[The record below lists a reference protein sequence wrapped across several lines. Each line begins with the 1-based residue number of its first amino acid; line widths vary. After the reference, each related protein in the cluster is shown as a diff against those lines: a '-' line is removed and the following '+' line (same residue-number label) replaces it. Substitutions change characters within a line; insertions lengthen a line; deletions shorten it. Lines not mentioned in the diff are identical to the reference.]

1 MDRRPNQETMKV
13 SREVLTLV
21 RQIAAITGEKH
32 YAVVARL
39 LRREWQR
46 VQSASRSKES
56 THAS

>member
-39 LRREWQR
+39 LRKEWQR
-46 VQSASRSKES
+46 VNATARTTRSS
-56 THAS
+56 S